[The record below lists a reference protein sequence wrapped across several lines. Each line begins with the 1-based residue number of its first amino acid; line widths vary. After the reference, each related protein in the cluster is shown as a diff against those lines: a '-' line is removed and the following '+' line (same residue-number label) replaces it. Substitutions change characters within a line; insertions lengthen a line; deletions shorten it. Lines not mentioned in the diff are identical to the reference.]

1 MSSVFTLPHQPITWG
16 GGPHDYTS
24 SSGVHERQLAYYTAE
39 TTQRYVWG
47 TRGITWDGKV
57 FRYSRSKDTLYAG
70 YGAVNAATVT
80 VAELINSNH
89 TLTIEIGDRAV
100 LVTIAAAEGY
110 GAGAIAKD
118 ELAGAQLVVGHGAA
132 ATTETRTVVGNEPVV
147 AGGGTIMVYVDYP
160 FAIQHTTGF
169 MELPLNAYGYL
180 AKKNNQVASVMGVP
194 NIYVTTG
201 YNLWIQTWGLC
212 WCVPGGAD
220 ADIASTADNRECV
233 FVGDGSVN
241 GSNIITLEN
250 GFQRAG
256 FVTDAS
262 QTGTGCMP
270 MVMLQISI

>member
-1 MSSVFTLPHQPITWG
+1 MSKHQTLPFNPIIWPAV
-16 GGPHDYTS
+16 PHDFA
-24 SSGVHERQLAYYTAE
+24 GDNQLGYYTTE

-57 FRYSRSKDTLYAG
+57 YRYGRAKGTVHAG
-70 YGAVNAATVT
+70 YGAVNAASIDVSD
-80 VAELINSNH
+80 LINSNH
-89 TLTIEIGDRAV
+89 TLTINVGDRSV
-100 LVTIAAAEGY
+100 LVTVAAGEGY
-110 GAGAIAKD
+110 DNGAIAED
-118 ELAGAQLVVGHGAA
+118 ELAGAMFVVGQGAA
-132 ATTETRTVVGNEPVV
+132 ATTETRTVIGNEYV
-147 AGGGTIMVYVDYP
+147 AAAGGTIMVYVDHP
-160 FAIQHTTGF
+160 FAIKHTTGF

-194 NIYVTTG
+194 NVIAAAG
-201 YNLWIQTWGLC
+201 QNLWIQTWGLC
-212 WCVPGGAD
+212 WCVPGGGD

-256 FVTDAS
+256 FVTDS
-262 QTGTGCMP
+262 SEDGTGCMP